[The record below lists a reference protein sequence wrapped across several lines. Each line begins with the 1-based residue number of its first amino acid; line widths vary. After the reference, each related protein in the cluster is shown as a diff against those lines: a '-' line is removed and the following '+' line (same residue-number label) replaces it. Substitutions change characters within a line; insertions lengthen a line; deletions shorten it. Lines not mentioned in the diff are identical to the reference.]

1 MIIRV
6 FRAHVRTGKAAEF
19 KTQVRE
25 VSVPL
30 VRAQKGLLMYLAGE
44 PLPSEDEEFVMV
56 TLWDDLN
63 SLKAFAG
70 QEWWKSVIPDSEI
83 PLLERTEV
91 QHYTVHSSSDL
102 PFAREG

>member
-6 FRAHVRTGKAAEF
+6 FRARVRTGQAAEF
-19 KTQVRE
+19 KQQVRE

-30 VRAQKGLLMYLAGE
+30 VRAQKGMLMYLAGE
-44 PLPSEDEEFVMV
+44 PLPSETDEFVMV
-56 TLWDDLN
+56 TLWDNLD

-70 QEWWKSVIPDSEI
+70 EEWWNSVIPDAEI

-91 QHYTVHSSSDL
+91 HHYAVHSISEFPAL
-102 PFAREG
+102 RPA